1 MRRYEEGL
9 PPVPREKEGAMA
21 DAVLKGQ
28 IRTRVGKGAA
38 KQLRQQQLIPAVVYG
53 GETGPVAVT
62 INPLEMAKLLLT
74 GAGENVLITLSLEGD
89 GERSRTVI
97 LKELQRDPVRG
108 GPLHA
113 DFLEI
118 SMKRKIR
125 VQIPLRIVGEAIGV
139 KLKGGI
145 LEQHLREVT
154 VECLPGAIPSHIQ
167 LDVSDLDLGHA
178 IHVRELTV
186 GGDIRVL
193 EDPARP
199 VVAVLIQRVV
209 EEAAAAAE
217 EKPTEPEVVGK
228 KEAKEVKEGK
238 QEGGKTA

>member
-1 MRRYEEGL
+1 
-9 PPVPREKEGAMA
+9 MA
-21 DAVLKGQ
+21 EAVLKGQ
-28 IRTRVGKGAA
+28 VRMGVGKGVAR
-38 KQLRQQQLIPAVVYG
+38 KLRQQRLIPAVVYG
-53 GETGPVAVT
+53 GASGSMAVV
-62 INPLEMAKLLLT
+62 INPLEMLKLLGT
-74 GAGENVLITLSLEGD
+74 GAGENILITLSLEGD

-108 GPLHA
+108 EPLHA

-139 KLKGGI
+139 KVKGGF
-145 LEQHLREVT
+145 LEQHLREVS
-154 VECLPGAIPSHIQ
+154 VECLPGAIPSYIQ
-167 LDVSDLDLGHA
+167 VDVSQLDLGHA

-199 VVAVLIQRVV
+199 VVAVLIQRVAV
-209 EEAAAAAE
+209 EEAAATAE
-217 EKPTEPEVVGK
+217 EKPAEPEVVGK
-228 KEAKEVKEGK
+228 KEAKEGKEGK

>member
-1 MRRYEEGL
+1 MEE
-9 PPVPREKEGAMA
+9 AI
-21 DAVLKGQ
+21 LKGQ
-28 IRTRVGKGAA
+28 VRMQVGKGSA
-38 KQLRQQQLIPAVVYG
+38 KTLRRQRLIPAVVYG
-53 GETGPVAVT
+53 GASGPVAVT
-62 INPLEMAKLLLT
+62 IDPLDMMKLLGT
-74 GAGENVLITLSLEGD
+74 GAGENVLITLTLDGD

-113 DFLEI
+113 DFLEV
-118 SMKRKIR
+118 SMERKIK
-125 VQIPLRIVGEAIGV
+125 VQIPVRLVGEAVGV

-145 LEQHLREVT
+145 LEQHLREVS

-167 LDVSDLDLGHA
+167 VDVGQLDLGHA

-186 GGDIRVL
+186 GEGIRVL

-199 VVAVLIQRVV
+199 VVGVLVQRAAV
-209 EEAAAAAE
+209 EEAAAPAE
-217 EKPTEPEVVGK
+217 EKPAEPEVVGK

>member
-1 MRRYEEGL
+1 MEE
-9 PPVPREKEGAMA
+9 AM
-21 DAVLKGQ
+21 LKGQ
-28 IRTRVGKGAA
+28 VRMQVGKRSA
-38 KQLRQQQLIPAVVYG
+38 KTLRRQRLIPAVVYG
-53 GETGPVAVT
+53 GVSGPVAVT
-62 INPLEMAKLLLT
+62 INPLEMMKLLET
-74 GAGENVLITLSLEGD
+74 GAGENVLITLTLDGD

-113 DFLEI
+113 DFLEV
-118 SMKRKIR
+118 SMERKIK
-125 VQIPLRIVGEAIGV
+125 VQVPVRLVGEAVGV

-145 LEQHLREVT
+145 LEQHLREVS

-167 LDVSDLDLGHA
+167 VDVSQLDLGHA

-186 GGDIRVL
+186 GEGIRVL

-199 VVAVLIQRVV
+199 VVGVLIQRVAV
-209 EEAAAAAE
+209 EEAAAAVE
-217 EKPTEPEVVGK
+217 EKPAEPEVVGK

>member
-1 MRRYEEGL
+1 MEE
-9 PPVPREKEGAMA
+9 AM
-21 DAVLKGQ
+21 LKGQ
-28 IRTRVGKGAA
+28 VRMQVGKRSA
-38 KQLRQQQLIPAVVYG
+38 KTLRRQRLIPAVVYG
-53 GETGPVAVT
+53 GVSGPVPVT
-62 INPLEMAKLLLT
+62 INPLDMMKLLET
-74 GAGENVLITLSLEGD
+74 GAGENVLITLILDGD

-113 DFLEI
+113 DFLEV
-118 SMKRKIR
+118 SMERKIK
-125 VQIPLRIVGEAIGV
+125 VQVPVRLVGEAVGV

-145 LEQHLREVT
+145 LEQHLREVS

-167 LDVSDLDLGHA
+167 VDVSQLDLGHA

-186 GGDIRVL
+186 GEGIRVL

-199 VVAVLIQRVV
+199 VVGVLIQRVAV
-209 EEAAAAAE
+209 EEAAAAVE
-217 EKPTEPEVVGK
+217 EKPAEPEVVGK

>member
-1 MRRYEEGL
+1 MEE
-9 PPVPREKEGAMA
+9 AM
-21 DAVLKGQ
+21 LKGQ
-28 IRTRVGKGAA
+28 VRMQVGKRSA
-38 KQLRQQQLIPAVVYG
+38 KTLRRQRLIPAVVYG
-53 GETGPVAVT
+53 GVSGPVAVT
-62 INPLEMAKLLLT
+62 INPLEMMKLLET
-74 GAGENVLITLSLEGD
+74 GAGENVLITLILDGD

-113 DFLEI
+113 DFLEV
-118 SMKRKIR
+118 SMERKIK
-125 VQIPLRIVGEAIGV
+125 VQVPVRLVGEAVGV

-145 LEQHLREVT
+145 LEQHLREVS

-167 LDVSDLDLGHA
+167 VDVSQLDLGHA

-186 GGDIRVL
+186 GEGIRVL

-199 VVAVLIQRVV
+199 VVGVLIQRVAV
-209 EEAAAAAE
+209 EEAAAAVE
-217 EKPTEPEVVGK
+217 EKPAEPEVVGK

>member
-1 MRRYEEGL
+1 MQVGTGSAKKLRRQ
-9 PPVPREKEGAMA
+9 R
-21 DAVLKGQ
+21 
-28 IRTRVGKGAA
+28 
-38 KQLRQQQLIPAVVYG
+38 LIPAVVYG
-53 GETGPVAVT
+53 GASGPMAVT
-62 INPLEMAKLLLT
+62 INPLDMQKLLGT
-74 GAGENVLITLSLEGD
+74 GAGENALITLSLEGD
-89 GERSRTVI
+89 GEQSRTVI

-113 DFLEI
+113 DFFEI
-118 SMKRKIR
+118 SMTRKIK
-125 VQIPLRIVGEAIGV
+125 VQIPVRIVGEAIGV
-139 KLKGGI
+139 KLKGGL
-145 LEQHLREVT
+145 LEQHLREVS

-167 LDVSDLDLGHA
+167 VDVSQLDMGHA

-186 GGDIRVL
+186 GEDIKVL

-199 VVAVLIQRVV
+199 VVAVLAQRVAV

-228 KEAKEVKEGK
+228 KEAKEGK

>member
-1 MRRYEEGL
+1 M
-9 PPVPREKEGAMA
+9 PREKEGAMA
-21 DAVLKGQ
+21 EAVLKGQ
-28 IRTRVGKGAA
+28 VRTRVGKGAA
-38 KQLRQQQLIPAVVYG
+38 RKLRQQRLIPAVVYG
-53 GETGPVAVT
+53 GTSEPMAVT
-62 INPLEMAKLLLT
+62 VNPLEMLKLLGT
-74 GAGENVLITLSLEGD
+74 GAGENALITLSLEGD
-89 GERSRTVI
+89 GERSKTVI

-113 DFLEI
+113 DFIEI

-125 VQIPLRIVGEAIGV
+125 VQIPLRLVGEAIGV
-139 KLKGGI
+139 KMKAGI
-145 LEQHLREVT
+145 LEQHLREVS

-167 LDVSDLDLGHA
+167 VDVSHLDLGHA

-193 EDPARP
+193 DDPARP
-199 VVAVLIQRVV
+199 VVAVLVQRVAV

-217 EKPTEPEVVGK
+217 EKSAEPEVVGK
-228 KEAKEVKEGK
+228 KEAKEGKEGK